1 MDNNLTEFLQLLE
14 EELAED
20 LGLHVKDIEL
30 IYNATSG
37 EIEYKLISSNFTE
50 IEDLIDQIEAG
61 DFVSELN
68 ATVAETY
75 PGVMIENIENNSEDG
90 IEVEIS
96 VTVDTTD
103 ASENL
108 KKANEE
114 IETILIS
121 DLGFEEADSKTMFI
135 TSMPTA
141 FPTRIPTSVPTTT
154 MPTSR
159 PSITGA
165 IISIEIGGEVTQELS
180 SEELKNMTETV
191 KEQFGIS
198 DDEIVL
204 ETTYKL
210 SGVLDVSLPLPEDGV
225 TEEEALE
232 ALEESLSEL
241 LGVHPSQIE
250 LSINEDGDVN
260 MSLLLIHLMMQ
271 V

>member
-1 MDNNLTEFLQLLE
+1 MELKSKFQLL
-14 EELAED
+14 
-20 LGLHVKDIEL
+20 
-30 IYNATSG
+30 
-37 EIEYKLISSNFTE
+37 F
-50 IEDLIDQIEAG
+50 
-61 DFVSELN
+61 
-68 ATVAETY
+68 
-75 PGVMIENIENNSEDG
+75 
-90 IEVEIS
+90 
-96 VTVDTTD
+96 DTTD

-180 SEELKNMTETV
+180 SEELKNMTETI

-210 SGVLDVSLPLPEDGV
+210 SGVLNVSLPLPEDGV